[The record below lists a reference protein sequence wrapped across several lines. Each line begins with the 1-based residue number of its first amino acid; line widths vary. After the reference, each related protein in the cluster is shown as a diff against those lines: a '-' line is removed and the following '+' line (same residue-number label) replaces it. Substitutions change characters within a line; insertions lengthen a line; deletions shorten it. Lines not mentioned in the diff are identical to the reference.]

1 MEYLIWKGATLSC
14 KDDSGRTP
22 LEYAWIT
29 CMTFSTFILLKYGG
43 RMSGEHLDKYP
54 WRFLDLIKHRLPS
67 VHLFQL
73 LLSNNFEF
81 RKLLPVNL
89 EKLRNIKWM
98 NRSYHF
104 WKSLSNLCHS
114 RTSVVYPY
122 LQDTG
127 VQFMRSIDTLDLP
140 KLLQG
145 FLMLDDL
152 DQSVRLPTEF

>member
-1 MEYLIWKGATLSC
+1 MNKNKHIIVLVFMIYHIYLGI
-14 KDDSGRTP
+14 P
-22 LEYAWIT
+22 
-29 CMTFSTFILLKYGG
+29 
-43 RMSGEHLDKYP
+43 
-54 WRFLDLIKHRLPS
+54 
-67 VHLFQL
+67 
-73 LLSNNFEF
+73 
-81 RKLLPVNL
+81 
-89 EKLRNIKWM
+89 
-98 NRSYHF
+98 
-104 WKSLSNLCHS
+104 CHS